1 MNNNIKKFLDESA
14 KINFTNVK
22 ARSTEGYLLQDVKQI
37 GYNLCM
43 AFLSSEYKVKIK
55 ASDFFEQLSM
65 CGCTFGIKDD
75 EKPFVRYNDKY
86 YSVPVYVNNI

>member
-1 MNNNIKKFLDESA
+1 MNNNIKMFLDESA
-14 KINFTNVK
+14 KVDFTNVK
-22 ARSTEGYLLQDVKQI
+22 ARSTEGYVLLGVKQI

-55 ASDFFEQLSM
+55 ASDFFEQLSI

-75 EKPFVRYNDKY
+75 EKPFICYNDKY